1 MAILRHGINAPTLRN
16 EELFREWNGAIS
28 NDVFADQVFIHLATL
43 TWYQQH
49 LCMETPF
56 RERLRLG
63 AQTLHL
69 MMRKLCRLCSG
80 LKSAPTFP
88 PPRDW
93 KCMPYAFQNKLC
105 AALPR
110 GPSRRLWLCCNSSS
124 WLWSS
129 DLPRKKVT
137 WITCLEQI
145 NFWHLLNSCS
155 SKSIK
160 KKS

>member
-1 MAILRHGINAPTLRN
+1 
-16 EELFREWNGAIS
+16 
-28 NDVFADQVFIHLATL
+28 
-43 TWYQQH
+43 
-49 LCMETPF
+49 
-56 RERLRLG
+56 
-63 AQTLHL
+63 
-69 MMRKLCRLCSG
+69 
-80 LKSAPTFP
+80 
-88 PPRDW
+88 
-93 KCMPYAFQNKLC
+93 MPYAFQNKLC

-160 KKS
+160 KRVKNWDPWFLNLQNTQKQITSL